1 MKAPWKTIK
10 WCITMATVEV
20 DQETCIADQIC
31 ASMHPDIFE
40 MGADGF
46 AHVVDG
52 MSDLDEDERIEAAKE
67 AADAC
72 PVDAITVSE

>member
-1 MKAPWKTIK
+1 
-10 WCITMATVEV
+10 MATVEV

-52 MSDLDEDERIEAAKE
+52 MAELDEDESDVCSSDL
-67 AADAC
+67 ADAC
-72 PVDAITVSE
+72 RVDAISVSE